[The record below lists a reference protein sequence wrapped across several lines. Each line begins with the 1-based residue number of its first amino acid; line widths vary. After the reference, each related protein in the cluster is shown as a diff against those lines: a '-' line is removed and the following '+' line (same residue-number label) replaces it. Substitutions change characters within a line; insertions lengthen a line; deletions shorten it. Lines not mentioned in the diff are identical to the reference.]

1 MAKKNKGNSS
11 EVVDK
16 VMDTIVEDS
25 NADFFDALETEVNG
39 AIQDAPQE
47 QTEVQ
52 QPAVPEQ
59 VTPQQDSSSR
69 EVSTTPSI
77 DWEAADNPYKV
88 RYSDSSRENT
98 KIKAENSKLKPYE
111 SVIDV
116 MEQDAGLVNVIR
128 DYLNKGTKPNMKE
141 SLNLGDD
148 FVLDMDEAITDPNSK
163 SAKVLETYVDRVA
176 EKRVGD
182 IIGAERQKAKKIAQK
197 RNLQSQTKQ
206 FVDTNKITEGE
217 FSELSKWA
225 QTHKLSWDD
234 IYYLKNRDKVNANI
248 ANDSKQ
254 QVLDQMKNVKSVPA
268 TASSAG
274 GEVPGEGDHNDA
286 IFDLIQKADN
296 NLENVFSE

>member
-11 EVVDK
+11 EVVDT
-16 VMDTIVEDS
+16 VMNTMTEDS
-25 NADFFDALETEVNG
+25 SADFFGALETEVNG

-111 SVIDV
+111 AVIDV

-182 IIGAERQKAKKIAQK
+182 MIGAEKQKAKKIAQK

-206 FVDTNKITEGE
+206 FVDTNKMTEGE

-274 GEVPGEGDHNDA
+274 GEVPGEGDHNNA

-296 NLENVFSE
+296 NLDNVFGE

>member
-11 EVVDK
+11 EVVDT
-16 VMDTIVEDS
+16 VMNTMTEDS
-25 NADFFDALETEVNG
+25 SADFFGALETEVNG

-47 QTEVQ
+47 QTEVE

-111 SVIDV
+111 AVIDV

-182 IIGAERQKAKKIAQK
+182 MIGAEKQKAKKIAQK

-206 FVDTNKITEGE
+206 FVDTNKMTEGE

-274 GEVPGEGDHNDA
+274 GEVPGEGDHNNA

-296 NLENVFSE
+296 NLDNVFGE